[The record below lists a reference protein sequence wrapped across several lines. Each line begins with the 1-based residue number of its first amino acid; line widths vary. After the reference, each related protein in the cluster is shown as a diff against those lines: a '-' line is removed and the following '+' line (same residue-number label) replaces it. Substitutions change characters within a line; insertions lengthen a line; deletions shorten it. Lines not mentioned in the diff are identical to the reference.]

1 MMIARGESQA
11 GREVTGIRGEKD
23 GVGKGGD
30 GAGTQLGVNKDATQE
45 VRAIRSGV
53 RTEGVDIGEGRR
65 GLGKGPMK
73 KGIGVVVHGV
83 GIAGGLG
90 GADED
95 PRAPVMV
102 RGGSQPVGPDAVV
115 VP

>member
-1 MMIARGESQA
+1 MIARGESQA
-11 GREVTGIRGEKD
+11 GREVTGIQGEKN

-30 GAGTQLGVNKDATQE
+30 GAGTQLGFNKDATQE

-73 KGIGVVVHGV
+73 QGIRVVINGV
-83 GIAGGLG
+83 GVTGGLCSTY
-90 GADED
+90 EY

-102 RGGSQPVGPDAVV
+102 RGGSQPVGPDAML

>member
-53 RTEGVDIGEGRR
+53 RTEGVDIGW
-65 GLGKGPMK
+65 
-73 KGIGVVVHGV
+73 
-83 GIAGGLG
+83 
-90 GADED
+90 
-95 PRAPVMV
+95 
-102 RGGSQPVGPDAVV
+102 
-115 VP
+115 